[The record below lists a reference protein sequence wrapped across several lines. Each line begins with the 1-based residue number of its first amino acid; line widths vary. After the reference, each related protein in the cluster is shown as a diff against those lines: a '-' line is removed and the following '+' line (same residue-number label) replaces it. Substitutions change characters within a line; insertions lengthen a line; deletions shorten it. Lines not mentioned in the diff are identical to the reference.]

1 MGDRPAVG
9 YRSVPHT
16 ADARIE
22 AWAPTRE
29 QCVAEAITALVAG
42 FAAVPEAVPTSQV
55 EFTVEPGADD
65 DMLVSVLDEVIYRL
79 DTTGQL
85 PVQAEVQV
93 VEGGGLEVRLL
104 MTDTDR
110 VDVVGAVPKAVSL
123 HELRFAHEAGG
134 WSCAV
139 TVDV

>member
-9 YRSVPHT
+9 HRSVPHT

-22 AWAPTRE
+22 AWAPSRE
-29 QCVAEAITALVAG
+29 QCIAEAINALVAG
-42 FAAVPEAVPTSQV
+42 FAAVPDDVPTSPV
-55 EFTVEPGADD
+55 ELSVEPGADD

-79 DTTGQL
+79 DTIGQL
-85 PVQAEVQV
+85 PVHADVQAFD
-93 VEGGGLEVRLL
+93 GGLRVILL
-104 MTDTDR
+104 MTNADR

-123 HELRFAHEAGG
+123 HELRFGREGGG
-134 WSCAV
+134 WSCSV

>member
-1 MGDRPAVG
+1 MGDRPAAG
-9 YRSVPHT
+9 HRSVPHT

-22 AWAPTRE
+22 AWAPSRE
-29 QCVAEAITALVAG
+29 QCIAEAISALVAG
-42 FAAVPEAVPTSQV
+42 FVAVPDGVPTSPV

-65 DMLVSVLDEVIYRL
+65 DMLVSVLDELIYRL
-79 DTTGQL
+79 DTTGRL
-85 PVQAEVQV
+85 PVDAD
-93 VEGGGLEVRLL
+93 VEAVDGGLRVRLR

-123 HELRFAHEAGG
+123 HDLRFAREAGG

-139 TVDV
+139 TLDV